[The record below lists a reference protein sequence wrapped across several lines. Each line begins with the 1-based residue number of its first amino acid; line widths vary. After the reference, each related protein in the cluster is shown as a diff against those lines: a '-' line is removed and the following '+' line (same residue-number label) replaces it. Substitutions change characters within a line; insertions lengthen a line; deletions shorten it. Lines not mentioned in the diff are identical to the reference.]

1 MKKKRYFKSVQS
13 DLKSHSK
20 GERLGWPKL
29 SKKEE
34 NERLLNT
41 LVELESKE
49 NPTEDELERIETL
62 HYMLREE
69 SEDV

>member
-1 MKKKRYFKSVQS
+1 MNQK
-13 DLKSHSK
+13 SK